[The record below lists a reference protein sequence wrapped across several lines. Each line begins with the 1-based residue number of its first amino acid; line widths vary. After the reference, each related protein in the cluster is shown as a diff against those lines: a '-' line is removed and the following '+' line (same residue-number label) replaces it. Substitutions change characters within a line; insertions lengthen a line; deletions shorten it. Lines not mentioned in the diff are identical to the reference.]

1 MDKDALNFDPNN
13 LEVIAEGQLLGTMD
27 FSPSEE
33 YEELHRLDPIALH
46 AWKVEHENHRAEL
59 IMQLAKNIRTKTIAD
74 EDKRSLRRLEMYIV
88 DGDLP
93 SFELAVK
100 ELADDRRPELLAE
113 VSRDMAPYG
122 YQIQMQSE
130 DVDYV
135 VSVRRGDKSIDIN
148 CAVSEE
154 GTVIDFTP
162 TSETRVVFEKMADA
176 GIIEHFSIR

>member
-59 IMQLAKNIRTKTIAD
+59 IMELAKNIRRKNISD

-100 ELADDRRPELLAE
+100 EIADDRRAELLAE
-113 VSRDMAPYG
+113 VSKDMASYG